1 MDRIELKE
9 KVIGFL
15 KKHAYV
21 LLILGVGLVL
31 MMIPSQKEK
40 QTVQPVIQEQ
50 KESILSLEQR
60 LSQILC
66 NVAGAGEVQ
75 VMLSVATG
83 EETLYQTDD
92 NYSTASESN
101 TERQDTVTV
110 TDSDRNE
117 TGLVRQINP
126 PVYLGAI
133 VVCEGADSPSVCL
146 AIVEAVAGV
155 TGIGADKISV
165 LKMK

>member
-1 MDRIELKE
+1 MDWIELKE
-9 KVIGFL
+9 KISGFL
-15 KKHAYV
+15 NKHAYV
-21 LLILGVGLVL
+21 LLILGVGVVL
-31 MMIPSQKEK
+31 MMIPSKMEE
-40 QTVQPVIQEQ
+40 QTTQPVIQEQ
-50 KESILSLEQR
+50 EVSILTLEQR

-75 VMLSVATG
+75 VVLSVASG

-92 NYSTASESN
+92 NYSTASESS
-101 TERQDTVTV
+101 TGRQDTVTV

-117 TGLVRQINP
+117 TGLVRQVNP

-133 VVCEGADSPSVCL
+133 IVCEGADSPSVRL
-146 AIVEAVAGV
+146 AIVKAVAGV

>member
-1 MDRIELKE
+1 MDWIELKE
-9 KVIGFL
+9 KISGFL

-21 LLILGVGLVL
+21 LLILGVGVVL
-31 MMIPSQKEK
+31 MMIPSKMEE
-40 QTVQPVIQEQ
+40 QTTQPVIQEQ
-50 KESILSLEQR
+50 EVSILTLEQR

-75 VMLSVATG
+75 VVLSVASG

-92 NYSTASESN
+92 NYSTASESS
-101 TERQDTVTV
+101 TGRQDTVTV

-117 TGLVRQINP
+117 TGLVRQVNP

-133 VVCEGADSPSVCL
+133 IVCEGADSPSVRL